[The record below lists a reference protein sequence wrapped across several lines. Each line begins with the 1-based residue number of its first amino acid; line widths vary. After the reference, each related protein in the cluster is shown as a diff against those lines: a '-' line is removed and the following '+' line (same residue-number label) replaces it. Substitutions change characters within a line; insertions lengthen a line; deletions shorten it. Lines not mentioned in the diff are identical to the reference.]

1 MATLSEQDRA
11 DIAAAVAYLE
21 QPSFLFRIADTVGQP
36 AHALMGRVPARV
48 QQVVAKATEKALHQ
62 ALNLAIYSLGD
73 QKSQAPSPGLHA
85 ASAAAVGGL
94 GGLLGL
100 ATLPLELPVSTALM
114 LRSIA
119 EIARTEGADLSDP
132 EVRLE
137 CLSVL
142 ALGGKMPAPID
153 AQVIE
158 ENGALQGESGYWQT
172 RLGLSLALRSAAHAL
187 GGAAGRGVVSRLAV
201 ESSPVLMRLL
211 GLLAAR
217 FQVVVGEK
225 AMAQAL
231 PVLGA
236 ATGAMLNAAFADHYN
251 QVARHHFRLRRL
263 ERMAGAGAVQ
273 QAYLQAL
280 RDRQSRL
287 PNK

>member
-1 MATLSEQDRA
+1 MAALSDQDRA

-21 QPSFLFRIADTVGQP
+21 QPSFLFRVADAVGQP
-36 AHALMGRVPARV
+36 AHALMGRVPARL
-48 QQVVAKATEKALHQ
+48 QQAVAKATEKALHQ
-62 ALNLAIYSLGD
+62 ALNLAIYSLGEA
-73 QKSQAPSPGLHA
+73 KSQAPSPGMHA

-119 EIARTEGADLSDP
+119 EIARSEGADLSDP
-132 EVRLE
+132 AVRLE

-142 ALGGKMPAPID
+142 ALGGRMPAPID
-153 AQVIE
+153 AEVVE
-158 ENGALQGESGYWQT
+158 ETGEKTSESGYWQA

-187 GGAAGRGVVSRLAV
+187 GGAAGRGVVTRLAV

-225 AMAQAL
+225 AMAQAV

-236 ATGAMLNAAFADHYN
+236 AAGAALNAAFAEHYN

-263 ERMAGAGAVQ
+263 ERQVGAAAVQ

-280 RDRQSRL
+280 RLRQSSL
-287 PNK
+287 PAK

>member
-1 MATLSEQDRA
+1 MLTEQDLR

-21 QPSFLFRIADTVGQP
+21 QPSFLVRVADVVGQP
-36 AHALMGRVPARV
+36 AHSLMNRLPGRAH
-48 QQVVAKATEKALHQ
+48 QIIGKATEKALQQ
-62 ALNLAIYSLGD
+62 ALNLAIFSLG
-73 QKSQAPSPGLHA
+73 QSAVQGPSPGMHA
-85 ASAAAVGGL
+85 ASAAMVGGL

-100 ATLPLELPVSTALM
+100 AALPIELPLSTAVM

-119 EIARTEGADLSDP
+119 EIARSEGADLDDP

-142 ALGGKMPAPID
+142 ALGARVPSPID
-153 AQVIE
+153 TQFVE
-158 ENGALQGESGYWQT
+158 EPHQDSGESNYWST
-172 RLGLSLALRSAAHAL
+172 RLGLSLAVRAAAQAV
-187 GGAAGRGVVSRLAV
+187 GGVAGKGVVARLAI
-201 ESSPVLMRLL
+201 ESSPVVMRLL
-211 GLLAAR
+211 GLLASR

-236 ATGAMLNAAFADHYN
+236 AAGAALNGAFAEHYN

-263 ERMAGAGAVQ
+263 ERVSGQPAVQ
-273 QAYLQAL
+273 QAYGQAL
-280 RDRQSRL
+280 VQWRQQKL
-287 PNK
+287 AKD